1 MLFGNLKRTTAS
13 SGGCIRIAGLNA
25 GIVLFE
31 AKHLKQVL
39 KLAHPGIRKSAFF
52 IFISGF
58 FIDHV
63 HRIIL
68 YGLNFL

>member
-39 KLAHPGIRKSAFF
+39 KLAHPGIENLLSLSLFPGFLLIMFIESFF
-52 IFISGF
+52 T
-58 FIDHV
+58 V
-63 HRIIL
+63 
-68 YGLNFL
+68 